1 MKKRLN
7 LFLIVILL
15 IVSFG
20 CKEKTRSPEELLA
33 DFIRAQKNFEYRN
46 FEVSGTGKLPEQ
58 TLRIVGDSNG
68 NSADLYLNLTS
79 GDESI
84 VKLDYMAGELY
95 LEKNDRAV
103 TADDEQT
110 TALKECLA
118 EIYGNTADFD
128 HLAEG
133 ISSFGDISVTEQE
146 EQLVYGFTVPAG
158 AFPVKMKSLL
168 ELLLSLSG
176 AREYPEAVNYRLQVT
191 ADKTGLI
198 RKLQLD
204 DENQFSLDLNIDRYG
219 GSTAVKHNVLV
230 PHKYGKLTVYSGH
243 EYRETQVKG
252 ANYALTNDETYLE
265 LMLYPRAEVDKMGWA
280 GYLKEYGARY
290 YDASDVESYQLIKEE
305 KNRVYYSYKNT
316 AGHGIM
322 LGLYDTPEGFYT
334 LMCIAD
340 YSHLDQYES
349 RFMRYLENVRW

>member
-7 LFLIVILL
+7 LFLIVLL
-15 IVSFG
+15 ISVSFG

-33 DFIRAQKNFEYRN
+33 DFIRTQKNFEYRN
-46 FEVSGTGKLPEQ
+46 FEASGTGKIPEQ
-58 TLRIVGDSNG
+58 TLRIVGYSNG
-68 NSADLYLNLTS
+68 NSSDLYLNLTS

-198 RKLQLD
+198 R
-204 DENQFSLDLNIDRYG
+204 
-219 GSTAVKHNVLV
+219 
-230 PHKYGKLTVYSGH
+230 
-243 EYRETQVKG
+243 
-252 ANYALTNDETYLE
+252 
-265 LMLYPRAEVDKMGWA
+265 
-280 GYLKEYGARY
+280 
-290 YDASDVESYQLIKEE
+290 
-305 KNRVYYSYKNT
+305 
-316 AGHGIM
+316 
-322 LGLYDTPEGFYT
+322 
-334 LMCIAD
+334 
-340 YSHLDQYES
+340 
-349 RFMRYLENVRW
+349 